1 MFVNKERAEDFAAL
15 GIEYLETDKEG
26 IYEVNLSDNERNYLE
41 QMGYM

>member
-26 IYEVNLSDNERNYLE
+26 IYEVNLSNNERNYLE
-41 QMGYM
+41 QM

>member
-26 IYEVNLSDNERNYLE
+26 IYEVNLSNNERNYLE

>member
-1 MFVNKERAEDFAAL
+1 MFVNKDRAEDFAAL